1 MQPVHAGAF
10 ALTSQGRPPRCTLQ
24 RTSLGR
30 GGDDWMQVRD
40 GMSSVVLTV
49 GPGHSLREAARA
61 MAERR
66 VGAAVVMDPEDEGPS
81 IITER
86 DILISLGR
94 GEDPDK
100 EQVCD
105 HLTSDV
111 VYAAP
116 DWSLEQAAAEMVRG
130 SFRHLIVTDG
140 PEVVG
145 VLSVRD
151 VVRCWTDDGA
161 SCEVPEGTA
170 AAA

>member
-1 MQPVHAGAF
+1 
-10 ALTSQGRPPRCTLQ
+10 
-24 RTSLGR
+24 
-30 GGDDWMQVRD
+30 MQVKD

-49 GPGHSLREAARA
+49 GPNHTLRAAARA

-86 DILISLGR
+86 DILESIGR
-94 GEDPDK
+94 GQDPDT
-100 EQVCD
+100 EQVCE

-111 VYAAP
+111 VYASP
-116 DWSLEQAAAEMVRG
+116 EWSLEQAAAQMVRG
-130 SFRHLIVTDG
+130 SFRHLIVMDG
-140 PEVVG
+140 GEVVG

-161 SCEVPEGTA
+161 SCDVPAEANA
-170 AAA
+170 A